1 MLPRV
6 TRQNH
11 AGIVLAG
18 QTQEFEH
25 LPAANLSGLVHDN
38 QRAGNHF
45 ALEQK
50 ICDRG
55 WRRKPGLF
63 HVHDLLALRRENDH
77 APSGQLNRLNEITE
91 NKTFTCAGAA
101 TEN

>member
-1 MLPRV
+1 MPLDGEQRVRCFNRAMLPRV

-11 AGIVLAG
+11 AGIVIAG
-18 QTQEFEH
+18 QAQEFEH

-55 WRRKPGLF
+55 WRWKPGLF
-63 HVHDLLALRRENDH
+63 PMSTTCWRCGARTTTRR
-77 APSGQLNRLNEITE
+77 PVS
-91 NKTFTCAGAA
+91 
-101 TEN
+101 